1 MLCAPGETSPIAER
15 RRSLRFVFAVNCG
28 LGFNKIL
35 RKLLNYDHIQALP
48 LHGMQGCIETI
59 V

>member
-1 MLCAPGETSPIAER
+1 
-15 RRSLRFVFAVNCG
+15 VNGG
-28 LGFNKIL
+28 LGFNKFL
-35 RKLLNYDHIQALP
+35 RKLLNYDHIKALP